1 MEWSVGESAKK
12 YSPTLVD
19 IDGKYTLNRLTE
31 DGSEKIISKI
41 TITKD
46 DNSRRLII
54 EHNGTIQYAYATRVG
69 DQWWIHYDGRIN
81 VVNMHEAG
89 SKGSDADEGGL
100 TAPMPG
106 TILEVQ
112 VKQGQRVR
120 EGQTLLVMEAMKMEH
135 TIVAP
140 ANGIVEKVFFQPGNL
155 VQNDAK
161 LVEFSLLDE

>member
-1 MEWSVGESAKK
+1 MMEWSVGESAKK
-12 YSPTLVD
+12 YIPTLVD

-89 SKGSDADEGGL
+89 SKDSDAGEGGL

-135 TIVAP
+135 RILAP
-140 ANGIVEKVFFQPGNL
+140 NAGEVITVNFEAGDRVDMGATLIELG
-155 VQNDAK
+155 D
-161 LVEFSLLDE
+161 